1 MEVISLDMER
11 KKRISLS
18 KDSTPYQ
25 RSTQPPNL
33 AKRYSKSLPCGA
45 SSVDSSVGACD
56 DDLILFP
63 QARAHQLL
71 PLVTSS
77 VQSGSADPVVTN
89 IAKKALNLISV
100 ELDNHLAHESAK
112 PHEMIHILES
122 FALVAEDL
130 RQAIH
135 HQKQQH

>member
-18 KDSTPYQ
+18 KDPTPYQ
-25 RSTQPPNL
+25 RATLPPNL

-45 SSVDSSVGACD
+45 SSADSSVGACD
-56 DDLILFP
+56 DDLIVFP
-63 QARAHQLL
+63 KTRMHQLMP
-71 PLVTSS
+71 PLTLS

-89 IAKKALNLISV
+89 IAKKALNLISA

-122 FALVAEDL
+122 FALVAKDL

-135 HQKQQH
+135 HHKQQH